1 MSAYTIGG
9 YREAGDTLRMPE
21 LRQALYDE
29 GAILME
35 KVLVNLHG
43 EEHRRRRNVEAR
55 VLRRDYFRWYETT
68 VFPTTLKETF
78 APYLAAGKV
87 DVVDFGF
94 RAMMNL
100 TADFAGI
107 DRPRRT
113 PDETAQLLRILRT
126 FGKAATLG
134 QAVGDK
140 AAIRREI
147 QAAIDEFD
155 RDYFTPSAD
164 RRRALIDGFNAGR
177 IAEDA
182 LPRDVL
188 VELLRHETELQ
199 LSREVLLKEIGFYL
213 LAGAFTSIHTMTHAL
228 HEILEWLEKNPAE
241 ADRARS
247 DRLFIQRCVHEST
260 RLHPSSPTA
269 GRRPTCPVTLPTGAS
284 ATTNDYISVDLMSA
298 NRDCAVFGADATAY
312 NPLRKVEKS
321 QPAYGIS
328 FGLGA
333 HACIGLNMA
342 VGVQPKA
349 DTDPDKHQYGT
360 VPLIIHALLQA
371 KARRDPNDPGV
382 VDTST
387 IRNNWL
393 RYPVLLG

>member
-1 MSAYTIGG
+1 MSTHVISE
-9 YREAGDTLRMPE
+9 YRDACDALRMTS

-43 EEHRRRRNVEAR
+43 EEHRKRRNVEAK
-55 VLRRDYFRWYETT
+55 VLRRDYFRWYEQT
-68 VFPTTLKETF
+68 VFPATLRETF
-78 APYLAAGKV
+78 APCLAAGKV
-87 DVVDFGF
+87 DAVDFGF

-107 DRPRRT
+107 DRPARSRE
-113 PDETAQLLRILRT
+113 ETEQLLRILRT

-134 QAVGDK
+134 QATGDR
-140 AAIRREI
+140 AAIRAEI
-147 QAAIDEFD
+147 QAALDEFD
-155 RDYFTPSAD
+155 RDYFTPSSG
-164 RRRALIDGFNAGR
+164 RRRALIAEFEAGR
-177 IAEDA
+177 VSEDD

-188 VELLRHETELQ
+188 VELLRHEGELG
-199 LSREVLLKEIGFYL
+199 LTRDVLLKEIGFYL

-228 HEILEWLEKNPAE
+228 HEILGYIAAHPDEE
-241 ADRARS
+241 ARIRS
-247 DRLFIQRCVHEST
+247 DRLFIQRSVHEST

-269 GRRPTCPVTLPTGAS
+269 GRKPTCPVHLPGGVA
-284 ATTNDYISVDLMSA
+284 AGPEDYVSVDLMAA
-298 NRDCAVFGADATAY
+298 NRDAGVFGADATGY
-312 NPLRKVEKS
+312 DPHRPLEKS
-321 QPAYGIS
+321 QTPYGIS

-342 VGVQPKA
+342 VGVLPRPN
-349 DTDPDKHQYGT
+349 TDPETHQYGT
-360 VPLIIHALLQA
+360 VPLIIHALLTA
-371 KARRDPNDPGV
+371 KARRDPDDPGV

-393 RYPVLLG
+393 RYPVRLG

>member
-1 MSAYTIGG
+1 MGTIVVKG
-9 YREAGDTLRMPE
+9 YKEASDTLRMAD
-21 LRQALYDE
+21 LRQALYDD

-43 EEHRRRRNVEAR
+43 EEHRKRRNVEAK
-55 VLRRDYFRWYETT
+55 VLRRDYFRWYEEE
-68 VFPTTLKETF
+68 VFPRTLAETF

-87 DVVDFGF
+87 DAVDFGF
-94 RAMMNL
+94 RAMLNL
-100 TADFAGI
+100 TADFAGV
-107 DRPRRT
+107 DRPRRSRE
-113 PDETAQLLRILRT
+113 ETEQLLRLLRT

-140 AAIRREI
+140 QAIRAEI
-147 QAAIDEFD
+147 EAAIDEFD
-155 RDYFTPSAD
+155 RDYFTPSSE
-164 RRRALIDGFNAGR
+164 RRRALLADFDAGR
-177 IAEDA
+177 ITEND

-188 VELLRHETELQ
+188 VELLRHEQELG
-199 LSREVLLKEIGFYL
+199 LTRDVLLKEIGFYL

-228 HEILEWLEKNPAE
+228 HEILDYLDAHPDE
-241 ADRARS
+241 AARVRS
-247 DRLFIQRCVHEST
+247 DRLFIQRSVHEST

-269 GRRPTCPVTLPTGAS
+269 GRRPTCPVQLPTGEA
-284 ATTNDYISVDLMSA
+284 ATPGDYVSVDLMAA
-298 NRDCAVFGADATAY
+298 NRQTSVFGANAACHD
-312 NPLRKVEKS
+312 PHRPIEKS
-321 QPAYGIS
+321 QTPYGIS

-342 VGVQPKA
+342 VGALAKPN
-349 DTDPDKHQYGT
+349 TDPATHQYGT

-371 KARRDPNDPGV
+371 GARRDPADPGV
-382 VDTST
+382 VDSST